1 MGCHATGDALV
12 YVSST
17 NAVLTHSGTS
27 GLGLEAY
34 GATSVVVGGH
44 IAHGMKKAPTYATA
58 TGSLAGT
65 TVTVTAKDATRL
77 TFDLA
82 GVTTTQTVYWH
93 AVY

>member
-1 MGCHATGDALV
+1 MLE
-12 YVSST
+12 
-17 NAVLTHSGTS
+17 HSGTG

-34 GATSVVVGGH
+34 GATSAADGGT
-44 IAHGMKKAPTYATA
+44 IAHGMKITPTHAIA

-65 TVTVTAKDATRL
+65 TVTVTAKDATNL
-77 TFDLA
+77 KIDLN